1 MDALGERFASSA
13 DSIFVYTREAH
24 PGEKHGHH
32 ESMEDKL
39 ASARTL
45 IERFGVG
52 RRVLVDDPSGRV
64 HRAYGIL
71 PNMTYVIRR
80 RGTVFYRASW
90 TDARTVALAMEQLEL
105 ERRVAREGGSTLPY
119 FMDMVPARPRDRLAF
134 VPGLLESGGVRAVEE
149 YVDGA
154 ARAFGESYVAP
165 LRAWWAE
172 HGG

>member
-1 MDALGERFASSA
+1 MDALGERFAASA

-39 ASARTL
+39 ASAGKL
-45 IERFGVG
+45 IERFGVE
-52 RRVLVDDPSGRV
+52 RRVLVDDLGGSV

-80 RGTVFYRASW
+80 RGKVHYRASW
-90 TDARTVALAMEQLEL
+90 TDPASVAFAMEQLEL
-105 ERRVAREGGSTLPY
+105 ERQVARDGGSTLGY

-134 VPGLLESGGVRAVEE
+134 MQGLLDGGGRRAVEE
-149 YVDGA
+149 YVEGA
-154 ARAFGESYVAP
+154 AQAFGEKYVAP

-172 HGG
+172 RHE